1 MHNLKTKLIL
11 NPYAGKKRL
20 DKEIDT
26 IKKTLTSEGL
36 NFDLAFTQKP
46 KDGIYLAKKAAE
58 EGFNLIVSVG
68 GDGTINEVVNGIIG
82 FEEVIL
88 GVISIG
94 SGNDFA
100 WMIGVCPKDIEKA
113 CKTLCHGTI
122 KEIDVGVVNDRY
134 FVNGLGIGFD
144 AQVARE
150 RLKYKGILSGVSLY
164 LYAVIKTLFKYKS
177 TPSNIKLDDKIINI
191 NSLLI
196 AIGGGKR
203 CGGGFLLTPEA
214 ILDDGLFDVCI
225 IQHIGKLKALCS
237 LPKILKGT
245 HTTMSEVNM
254 YRAKQISVHLPIS
267 LIAHVDGEIIEGS
280 TYQIELLHRKL
291 KVIGNW

>member
-20 DKEIDT
+20 DKEIDI
-26 IKKTLTSEGL
+26 IKKTLSDQKLDFE
-36 NFDLAFTQKP
+36 LAFTQKP

-58 EGFNLIVSVG
+58 EGFNLIVSAG

-88 GVISIG
+88 GVIPIG
-94 SGNDFA
+94 LGNDFA
-100 WMIGVCPKDIEKA
+100 WMLGLCPKDIEMA
-113 CKTLCHGTI
+113 CKTLCHGTV
-122 KEIDVGVVNDRY
+122 KKIDVGMVNDRY

-150 RLKYKGILSGVSLY
+150 RLKYKGILRGVSLY
-164 LYAVIKTLFKYKS
+164 LYAVIKTLFKYKF
-177 TPSNIKLDDKIINI
+177 TPTNITLDGKTINI

-225 IQHIGKLKALCS
+225 IQQIGKLKALCN
-237 LPKILKGT
+237 LPKTLKGT
-245 HTTMSEVNM
+245 HTTMHEVNM
-254 YRAKQISVHLPIS
+254 YRAKQISVQLPVL